1 MVSARQERSRVAG
14 FDLGRFRAGRSGW
27 VRAWMSWDGGF
38 GLDRVKGDKG

>member
-1 MVSARQERSRVAG
+1 MAG